1 MTKAKK
7 SAFSTTRRRFLAG
20 ATGAAVTPFLI
31 RTSKAQDPE
40 LVLKLATPAPRGTPW
55 YSQLKAIKKEA
66 KAGSGD
72 RIKIKAYPGSALG
85 DEISTLDSCKRG
97 RIHMWA
103 GTSGALASKVP
114 TMGCFELPYL
124 FPSLSA
130 ADKAIDAIFND
141 IDAELQKAGLKLLFV
156 SENGH
161 RSIGMKGVGV
171 KSPKDLV
178 GKKVRAQ
185 QGFVHENT
193 WKALGASPVPI
204 PVTEVLT
211 SLQNGVVEGFDNT
224 PLFTFAGSWYQAITD
239 FTLTEHCYQPG
250 FVVMHL
256 DTWKGLSK
264 ADQALI
270 LNDPAKRAKE
280 GRAGVRKLGP
290 ALIKNFGAA
299 GIKVH
304 KLNSGELAAFKS
316 ATKGTHAKF
325 KSKYGGGLLDKLKK
339 NM

>member
-1 MTKAKK
+1 MTKPKK

-20 ATGAAVTPFLI
+20 ASGAAVAPFFI
-31 RTSKAQDPE
+31 RKANAGDPE
-40 LVLKLATPAPRGTPW
+40 IVLKLATPAPRGTPW
-55 YSQLKAIKKEA
+55 YSQLKGLKKTV
-66 KAGSGD
+66 KDGSAG

-85 DEISTLDSCKRG
+85 DEISTLDSTKRG
-97 RIHMWA
+97 RVHMWA

-114 TMGCFELPYL
+114 AMGAFELPYL
-124 FPSLSA
+124 FPSLKAS
-130 ADKAIDAIFND
+130 DKVLDALYND
-141 IDAELQKAGLKLLFV
+141 IDATLNKAGFKLLFI

-161 RSIGMKGVGV
+161 RSIGMRGGFV

-224 PLFTFAGSWYQAITD
+224 PLFTFAGSWYQAITH

-250 FVVMHL
+250 FVIMNL
-256 DTWKGLSK
+256 DSWKGLSA

-270 LNDPAKRAKE
+270 LGDPKKLAAE
-280 GRAGVRKLGP
+280 GRKGVRKLGP
-290 ALIKNFGAA
+290 ALLKNFGAA
-299 GIKVH
+299 GIEVH
-304 KLNSGELAAFKS
+304 KSTSAEIAGFKK
-316 ATKGTHAKF
+316 ATASTHGKF
-325 KSKYGGGLLDKLKK
+325 KSKYGGGLLDKIKK
-339 NM
+339 QL